1 MSRLIILL
9 SLGMVLGCGSVDTAS
24 TDSADISTAIK
35 QAMDDQITSWNEG
48 NIDAFM
54 EGYWKSKDLTFIGGR
69 GVQKGWQNTLD
80 GYKRAYDTPE
90 KMGTLSF
97 TQDLIQPLSDT
108 SAYVLG
114 GYALNYQDS
123 LLSSGYFTLIWMMKE
138 DKWVV
143 VSDQTSEFK

>member
-1 MSRLIILL
+1 MSRFSFLVFLFIIL
-9 SLGMVLGCGSVDTAS
+9 GCASQDTPPTITEDIPMEIKSV
-24 TDSADISTAIK
+24 
-35 QAMDDQITSWNEG
+35 MDDQVKSWNDG
-48 NIDAFM
+48 DIDAFM
-54 EGYWKSKDLTFIGGR
+54 EGYWKSKELTFIGGR

-90 KMGTLSF
+90 KMGDLTF
-97 TQDLIQPLSDT
+97 TQDVIQPLSDT

-114 GYALNYQDS
+114 GYALAYQDS
-123 LLSSGYFTLIWMMKE
+123 LLSKGYFTLIWMKKD